1 MKYSDWAEQAKNN
14 LSKLPDNELRSLASG
29 SDLDAAKIAEEILLE
44 RTNRQAV
51 KNGDKFTWLRS
62 ESDSRFGLECEVI
75 EVRGSVVDYKFVG
88 KDWSMATMP
97 LDWTKSEKQYSPEE
111 ISAIRKGQRRRRF
124 AEKF

>member
-97 LDWTKSEKQYSPEE
+97 LDWTKSGKQYSPEE
-111 ISAIRKGQRRRRF
+111 ISAIRKEQRRRRF

>member
-14 LSKLPDNELRSLASG
+14 LSKLLDNELRSLASG

-51 KNGDKFTWLRS
+51 KKGDKFTWLAR